1 MTLETLEAVLRQ
13 FFAIPMGQYSFG
25 WQGGEPTL
33 MGVDFFREALA
44 MQRRMAPPGAVVS
57 NGLQTNGTLLT
68 PEWARLLREN
78 DVLVGLSID
87 GPAEVHD
94 SYRRWAD
101 REGAPIAGPRG
112 NTHQRVEETARL
124 LREEKVAYNALTV
137 VGRHN
142 EDRPV
147 EVYEY
152 LRSLR
157 IRHMQF
163 IPLVEWERAAAAGS
177 GGPGDPRGPG
187 ATPSEFS
194 VSAAGWGRFLNGIF
208 DRWFPRD
215 VRRVSIRH
223 HDSIMELLVNG
234 RYNVCTMSDHCGGHV
249 VVEHTGDL
257 YPCDFYVEPH
267 LRLGSV
273 HDSDD
278 ETGSSALGRAVTS
291 PMYRTF
297 IAQKAHRDPR
307 CEVCP
312 YRRLCGGDCPKLRIP
327 AADGRGLSALCAG
340 WIAFYDHAL
349 PDLER
354 LSRSVAEEIRG
365 PGAVPAV
372 SIAGS
377 VAATVP
383 PGGSLSTPE

>member
-1 MTLETLEAVLRQ
+1 MTLKTLEELFRQ

-33 MGVDFFREALA
+33 MGVDFFREAFA

-68 PEWARLLREN
+68 ADWAKLLRSN

-87 GPAEVHD
+87 GPAAIHN

-101 REGAPIAGPRG
+101 REGAPLGGVAG
-112 NTHQRVEETARL
+112 NTHHRVEETARL

-163 IPLVEWERAAAAGS
+163 IPLVEWDSGQSASPASSGSAG
-177 GGPGDPRGPG
+177 
-187 ATPSEFS
+187 TTLSEFS

-223 HDSIMELLVNG
+223 HDSVMDLLVNG

-249 VVEHTGDL
+249 VVEHNGDL
-257 YPCDFYVEPH
+257 YPCDFYVENS
-267 LRLGSV
+267 LRLASV
-273 HDSDD
+273 HDSAAA
-278 ETGSSALGRAVTS
+278 TGLSALGGAVTS
-291 PMYRTF
+291 PTYRSF
-297 IAQKAHRDPR
+297 IAQKARRDAR
-307 CEVCP
+307 CEVCL
-312 YRRLCGGDCPKLRIP
+312 YRRLCGGDCPKVRAP
-327 AADGRGLSALCAG
+327 TADGRGPSALCAG
-340 WIAFYDHAL
+340 WVAFYHHAL
-349 PDLER
+349 ADLER
-354 LSRSVAEEIRG
+354 LSRTVAEEVRG
-365 PGAVPAV
+365 PGAAPAV
-372 SIAGS
+372 SIAAS
-377 VAATVP
+377 VSAKYL
-383 PGGSLSTPE
+383 PGGSISTPE

>member
-1 MTLETLEAVLRQ
+1 MTLETLEEVFRQ
-13 FFAIPMGQYSFG
+13 FFSIPMAQYGFG

-33 MGVDFFREALA
+33 MGADFFREAFS
-44 MQRRMAPPGAVVS
+44 MQRRMAPRGAVVS

-68 PEWARLLREN
+68 PEWAEILRSN

-87 GPAEVHD
+87 GPADVHN
-94 SYRRWAD
+94 SYRRWAN
-101 REGAPIAGPRG
+101 REGGPVAGNAG

-124 LREEKVAYNALTV
+124 LREAKVAYNALTV

-163 IPLVEWERAAAAGS
+163 IPLVEWN
-177 GGPGDPRGPG
+177 GGHPG
-187 ATPSEFS
+187 TTFSEFS
-194 VSAAGWGRFLNGIF
+194 VSAAGWGRFLNAIF

-249 VVEHTGDL
+249 VVEHNGDL
-257 YPCDFYVEPH
+257 YPCDFYVEPS

-278 ETGSSALGRAVTS
+278 KSGLMVLERAVTS
-291 PMYRTF
+291 PMYRSF
-297 IAQKAHRDPR
+297 IAQKARRDGR
-307 CEVCP
+307 CKVCP
-312 YRRLCGGDCPKLRIP
+312 YRRLCGGDCPKLRVP
-327 AADGRGLSALCAG
+327 SEDGRGLSALCEG
-340 WIAFYDHAL
+340 WVAFYDHAL
-349 PDLER
+349 ADLER
-354 LSRSVAEEIRG
+354 LSRSVAEEVHG
-365 PGAVPAV
+365 PGSVPRL
-372 SIAGS
+372 
-377 VAATVP
+377 
-383 PGGSLSTPE
+383 SLLTPSSNPASNRRAPS